1 MATTRTASSSSP
13 DPADFLSLSSADDI
27 LAALGGA
34 VWAPPVR
41 ANGSRPAGPTAIPLV
56 WPDSVTLMAEKLG
69 DIGPTPFALPASLPP
84 RHPYSKE
91 RGLVAMPPA
100 QLEMINAPIPPR
112 GSQRRPTL
120 NLISDLVHGQ
130 YNGRP
135 IPNMAEGESLPLA
148 LALGILLLNPG
159 MYSKN
164 SFFRTLWDG
173 RHGTCLLGAIARVSN
188 RFVICDHNDGMISLV
203 QDWYEAKE

>member
-1 MATTRTASSSSP
+1 MATTRPVSSASP

-27 LAALGGA
+27 LSALGGA

-41 ANGSRPAGPTAIPLV
+41 PNGSRPVGPTSIPLI

-91 RGLVAMPPA
+91 RGLLAMPPA
-100 QLEMINAPIPPR
+100 NLDLINAPIPGKR
-112 GSQRRPTL
+112 GEQRRPTL
-120 NLISDLVHGQ
+120 NLLADIINGQ
-130 YNGRP
+130 YNGKA

-148 LALGILLLNPG
+148 LVLGILLLNPG

-188 RFVICDHNDGMISLV
+188 RFVVCDHNTGMIDLI
-203 QDWYEAKE
+203 QNWYE